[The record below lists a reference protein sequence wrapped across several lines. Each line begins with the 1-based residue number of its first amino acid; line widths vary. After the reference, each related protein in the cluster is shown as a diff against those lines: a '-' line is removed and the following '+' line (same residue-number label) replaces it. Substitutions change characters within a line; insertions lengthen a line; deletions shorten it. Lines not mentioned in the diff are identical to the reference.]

1 MTRKHFILL
10 AQEIAL
16 IPGPLARYAA
26 AKAVATACKG
36 INPAFN
42 WKRFFEAC
50 GVAP

>member
-1 MTRKHFILL
+1 MTRKHFIAL

-16 IPGPLARYAA
+16 IPGALARYDA

-42 WKRFFEAC
+42 KDRFFVAC
-50 GVAP
+50 GVSS